1 MSQNFYFEPPS
12 RIQLVD
18 KMAHLLR
25 YSEFLIV
32 IAGPKGSGKTSVS
45 KRLALVTQTSD
56 ISQIL
61 VTLEGE
67 TGAMSLALQ
76 CAKLVSDDYAEG
88 MDPLTILHEKSRSLH
103 DVGQHLLIL
112 IDNAEWLNDEAI
124 ELLAGLLV
132 SGVGKPKVV
141 LSGEESL
148 VSRLHSLSL
157 YELLEGRLHL
167 ETLQPFSEDEAKE
180 FLALRFSSQQALSK
194 RDLKGV
200 YESSKGYPGRI
211 TSAASE
217 IYRSGK
223 ITSRSRRFLPL
234 PMPHMVGI
242 GIVLLGVLMISAWQA
257 SQDSNL
263 VIEPQIVAGRVSV
276 PLDVSVKDPLLG
288 DIRDDSITQ
297 MQSELSKL
305 LAEQEKLLKQETAL
319 LKAPPA
325 IKENTLNTPAVVES
339 KPIPVTTILAKEK
352 EGVSESSLV
361 EKELRQSEKLIDK
374 RPKPV
379 AVKVL
384 EPTVIASKPVNLPAV
399 VSKPTAVVSKPTAVV
414 SKPTA
419 VVSKPTTVA
428 TPSIVSKPTTVAT
441 PSIVSKPAVVVAPSV
456 VSKPDVITVK
466 VAPKPKVVVS
476 EKGTAVPKDV
486 IPRSVVSEV
495 VSSGKEKK
503 SITATKAST
512 SKWLKEE
519 QLLTWPSTGYTLQV
533 LGARSQSSVVQFM
546 ESLDSRDRL
555 YYFTTMFKK
564 APWHVVVYGQYA
576 NRTAA
581 NRAVSSLP
589 EELKKLKPWARSIKG
604 VQQDIKKK

>member
-1 MSQNFYFEPPS
+1 MLSMSQNFYFEPPS

-32 IAGPKGSGKTSVS
+32 IAGPKGSGKSSVA

-61 VTLEGE
+61 VKLESE

-148 VSRLHSLSL
+148 VKRLHSLSL

-180 FLALRFSSQQALSK
+180 FLTLRFSSQQALSK
-194 RDLKGV
+194 RDLKSV
-200 YESSKGYPGRI
+200 YESSEGYPGRI

-223 ITSRSRRFLPL
+223 VTNRSRKFLPL

-242 GIVLLGVLMISAWQA
+242 GIVLLGVLVVSAWQA
-257 SQDSNL
+257 SQDNNL
-263 VIEPQIVAGRVSV
+263 AIEPQIVAGRVSV
-276 PLDVSVKDPLLG
+276 PLNVSVKDPLAG
-288 DIRDDSITQ
+288 DVRDDTIIE

-319 LKAPPA
+319 RNTPSAVKKNTDNPPA
-325 IKENTLNTPAVVES
+325 IVEPRLVPS
-339 KPIPVTTILAKEK
+339 TVIIAKVQERT
-352 EGVSESSLV
+352 SEPNIV
-361 EKELRQSEKLIDK
+361 EKEVKKTKQLIDK
-374 RPKPV
+374 RSKL
-379 AVKVL
+379 AVD
-384 EPTVIASKPVNLPAV
+384 TASKPVIVAPKPVSLPSPAVAPAV
-399 VSKPTAVVSKPTAVV
+399 VSKPVVI
-414 SKPTA
+414 
-419 VVSKPTTVA
+419 A
-428 TPSIVSKPTTVAT
+428 TPSV
-441 PSIVSKPAVVVAPSV
+441 VSKPAVVVEPSV
-456 VSKPDVITVK
+456 VSKSVAVAVK
-466 VAPKPKVVVS
+466 VVPKPKVVIS
-476 EKGTAVPKDV
+476 EKGTVAPASAKPK
-486 IPRSVVSEV
+486 SVVSEV
-495 VSSGKEKK
+495 IPSEKVKKVVSKAK
-503 SITATKAST
+503 SN
-512 SKWLKEE
+512 KWLKEE
-519 QLLTWPSTGYTLQV
+519 QLLSWPSTGYTLQV

-546 ESLDSRDRL
+546 EALDSRDRL
-555 YYFTTMFKK
+555 YYFTTVFKK

-581 NRAVSSLP
+581 NRAVSTLP
-589 EELKKLKPWARSIKG
+589 QELKKLKPWARSIKG